1 MIGMAMKNVYP
12 LPTKNVYIACLD
24 WRFDWEMDEV
34 KVVEKMWKEGK
45 SISDIAKV
53 VKRNTNEVAVLIM
66 DRAAK
71 GKIKKRPGGVFGRE
85 D

>member
-24 WRFDWEMDEV
+24 WKFDWGMDEV

-45 SISDIAKV
+45 SISDISRA
-53 VKRNTNEVAVLIM
+53 VKRDTNEVAVLIM

-71 GKIKKRPGGVFGRE
+71 GKIKKRPGGVFGKE
-85 D
+85 N